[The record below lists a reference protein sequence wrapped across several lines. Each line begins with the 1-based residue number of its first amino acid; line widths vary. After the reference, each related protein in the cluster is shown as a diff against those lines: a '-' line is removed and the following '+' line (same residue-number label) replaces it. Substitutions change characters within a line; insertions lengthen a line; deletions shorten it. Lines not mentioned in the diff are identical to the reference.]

1 MCLAFFFKIKPQS
14 RDLKKKKVLW
24 RLAREPLAA
33 YRWGKMEDWG
43 GPGWREQSADIAPVL
58 VSGRS
63 REMVF

>member
-1 MCLAFFFKIKPQS
+1 M
-14 RDLKKKKVLW
+14 LW

-63 REMVF
+63 REMVS